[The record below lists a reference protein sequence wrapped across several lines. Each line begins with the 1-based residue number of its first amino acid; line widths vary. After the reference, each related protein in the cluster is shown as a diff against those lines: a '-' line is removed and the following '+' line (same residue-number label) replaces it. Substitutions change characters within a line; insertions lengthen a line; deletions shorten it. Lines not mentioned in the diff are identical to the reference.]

1 MNQRYLRAA
10 LAACCCLAWSASV
23 AGAAEAGGHDGHEH
37 GTMNGTWP
45 HVLLGIYCLFV
56 VAASLVGGWL
66 PSLVR
71 LTHARMQTLISFVGG
86 LMLGIGL
93 FHLLPHAI
101 QELGSV
107 DSAIYWMM
115 GGIVTMFLLMRIS
128 HAHHHEPIEIAA
140 EPHDHDYGRKAE
152 GGRRK
157 AEGPPTSDL
166 RPPTSDLRPPTSDL
180 VHDHDH
186 DACRGGD
193 LQAHPFSWFGLALG
207 LCLHTLID
215 GVALGA
221 NVAADAGHSE
231 TFALL
236 GLGTFLVV
244 LLHKP
249 LDAIPI
255 TSVMAA
261 GGWSAKARNAANFGF
276 SLICPLGALLFVLG
290 VAQFHG
296 PTQQQIIG
304 SALALSAGVF
314 LCISLGDLLPE
325 MEFHSHDR
333 VRLTVAL
340 LLGIALAWGITFLEP
355 EHLHP

>member
-1 MNQRYLRAA
+1 M
-10 LAACCCLAWSASV
+10 S
-23 AGAAEAGGHDGHEH
+23 
-37 GTMNGTWP
+37 P

-71 LTHARMQTLISFVGG
+71 LTHSRMQTLISFVGG
-86 LMLGIGL
+86 LMLGIGV

-101 QELGSV
+101 GELASV
-107 DSAIYWMM
+107 DRAIYWMM
-115 GGIVTMFLLMRIS
+115 AGIVAMFLLMRAS

-140 EPHDHDYGRKAE
+140 EPHDHDHD
-152 GGRRK
+152 GGR
-157 AEGPPTSDL
+157 D
-166 RPPTSDLRPPTSDL
+166 
-180 VHDHDH
+180 
-186 DACRGGD
+186 GD
-193 LQAHPFSWFGLALG
+193 LHAHPFSWFGLALG

-221 NVAADAGHSE
+221 HVSADAGHEVAFS
-231 TFALL
+231 LL
-236 GLGTFLVV
+236 GFGTFLGV

-255 TSVMAA
+255 TSLMVA
-261 GGWSAKARNAANFGF
+261 GGWSAKARNLVNLGF
-276 SLICPLGALLFVLG
+276 SLICPLGALLFVTG
-290 VAQFHG
+290 VGMFEG
-296 PTQQQIIG
+296 SQQQIIG
-304 SALALSAGVF
+304 TALAFAAGVF

>member
-1 MNQRYLRAA
+1 MNHPRLRAA
-10 LAACCCLAWSASV
+10 LAACLLLAWSASV
-23 AGAAEAGGHDGHEH
+23 AGAAEAGGHEH

-107 DSAIYWMM
+107 DNAIYWMM
-115 GGIVTMFLLMRIS
+115 GGIVTMFLLMRAS
-128 HAHHHEPIEIAA
+128 HAHHHEPIELPGETHA
-140 EPHDHDYGRKAE
+140 HDHSRKAE
-152 GGRRK
+152 GGRWK
-157 AEGPPTSDL
+157 AEG
-166 RPPTSDLRPPTSDL
+166 PPTSDL

-186 DACRGGD
+186 DHDAGHRGD
-193 LQAHPFSWFGLALG
+193 LHAHPFSWFGLALG

-296 PTQQQIIG
+296 PTQEQIIG
-304 SALALSAGVF
+304 SALAFSAGVF

-333 VRLTVAL
+333 LRLTVAL